1 MPTWIFAQTGSLCN
15 FLLPLLINFSAAQQ
29 RHALNFIEALLVSTS
44 QHKTLRH
51 LTDLLRLPH
60 ADEFALA
67 DFFRASPW
75 DSQAVQRAVTLCLLK
90 LVVQIQARTGWR
102 LLFLKIDDALCP
114 KDVAT
119 RALDSVSLQ
128 FDHVTQRR
136 QRGKCTN
143 SSHYVTLALQL
154 GPVQFT
160 LAWRLYLPAK
170 VVKRLN
176 RGRAAADKLT
186 YHKLVSLA
194 EQMLDEVA
202 PHLPTACRVYV
213 LFDAWYDSRHLLNFI
228 RAHGW
233 HFICATRSNRN
244 LSGRPLCHW
253 WPHLGYQRIT
263 RVVVRSAQRSHTY
276 RTRFIIGRLRRY
288 PEPVVAII
296 SKRKQRDARPAY
308 FLCSDTQLRVRTILK
323 YYGYRWQAEV
333 DNWFLKERFGLGDFR
348 VQSLDAIRRWHTLVF
363 AAYAFIQAQRV
374 VPLLTDPKATLQPL
388 GDVLRTHQATHV
400 RQTVCHIAALVRSG
414 ISDAELVAM
423 LLPT

>member
-1 MPTWIFAQTGSLCN
+1 MPTWIFAQTESLCN
-15 FLLPLLINFSAAQQ
+15 FLMPLLINFSVAQQ
-29 RHALNFIEALLVSTS
+29 RHALNFIEALMVSTS
-44 QHKTLRH
+44 KNKTLRH
-51 LTDLLRLPH
+51 LTGLLRLPH

-75 DSQAVQRAVTLCLLK
+75 DSQAVQQAVTLCLLK
-90 LVVQIQARTGWR
+90 LVVQIQTRTGWR

-119 RALDSVSLQ
+119 RALETVSLQ

-176 RGRAAADKLT
+176 RERAAANKLT
-186 YHKLVSLA
+186 YHKLVTLA
-194 EQMLDEVA
+194 EQMLAEVA
-202 PHLPTACRVYV
+202 PHLPPACRIYV

-296 SKRKQRDARPAY
+296 SKRKQRDSRPAY
-308 FLCSDTQLRVRTILK
+308 FLCSDTQLSVRTILK
-323 YYGYRWQAEV
+323 YYGLRWQVEV

-348 VQSLDAIRRWHTLVF
+348 VQSLEAILRWHTLVF
-363 AAYAFIQAQRV
+363 AAYAFIQTQRV
-374 VPLLTDPKATLQPL
+374 APLLTNPKATLQPL
-388 GDVLRTHQATHV
+388 GDVLRAHQATHV